1 MTDKSHLNAANEA
14 LAVEQQQRDE
24 SSATSYTRP
33 TTPTAPMT
41 PTGTSVRRAMGPTRR
56 QRMSV
61 IARLPLQTQ
70 VTFRRKVLGIF
81 ALQLAIVW
89 VVTGVWAY
97 DTQANDFLSDHVVP
111 HKVYVLIPLAL
122 GLVLLGVLHCVRKS
136 FPWNWL
142 IFIVFTLTQSVLF
155 AALGAA
161 FDSNLGFY
169 NAGALF
175 CCVLIKILLAGVRR
189 RKLNKKGKEVE
200 VLLGSVQ
207 AGIMAFVI
215 VALAAGGL
223 FIGYG
228 TEFVTA
234 EGFGLSLLLQ
244 LLLLLWFVFNAADM
258 YRVLSP
264 DEAIEGVI
272 HFYTD
277 IVLLVI
283 STAMIAGIAVVAVA
297 WVTGKGSCDDCATA
311 CEGCA
316 LTGADDLD
324 DDDDDDEPIQVVLQ
338 DSEQQSM
345 ARV

>member
-1 MTDKSHLNAANEA
+1 MTDKSHLTAANEA
-14 LAVEQQQRDE
+14 LALEQQQRDE
-24 SSATSYTRP
+24 STATSYTRP
-33 TTPTAPMT
+33 TTPTGPVT
-41 PTGTSVRRAMGPTRR
+41 PTSTGFRRSMGPTRR

-89 VVTGVWAY
+89 AVTGVWAY

-142 IFIVFTLTQSVLF
+142 VFIVFTLMQSVFF

-175 CCVLIKILLAGVRR
+175 CCVIIKLLLAGVRR
-189 RKLNKKGKEVE
+189 HKTNKKGKQVE

-207 AGIMAFVI
+207 AGIIAFVI
-215 VALAAGGL
+215 VALVAGGL

-244 LLLLLWFVFNAADM
+244 LVLLLWFVFNAADM

-264 DEAIEGVI
+264 DEAMEGVI

-277 IVLLVI
+277 IVLLVM

-297 WVTGKGSCDDCATA
+297 WVTGKGNCDDCATA

-316 LTGADDLD
+316 LTGGDDLD
-324 DDDDDDEPIQVVLQ
+324 DEDDDEPIQVVLQ
-338 DSEQQSM
+338 DSEDTQTM